1 MAGTVNFRNASASGT
16 VVSHL
21 GSGIYDHI
29 AFYGDTGPSSAIII
43 NTFNGTTFI
52 ADDTG
57 TVADVAGTSG
67 QMTNC
72 ARPSADN
79 TSGVI
84 LKVVGE
90 TDPRPERLITQVN
103 TFDLANIAS
112 YPDFTNLASGTL
124 MIEFIAP
131 SSLSV
136 QTFNAK
142 LYAFDS
148 GGAITDSP
156 PDVNV
161 WMFEI
166 SPSGQFRAEAD
177 HSGVWKLAHT
187 RDSSLDFV
195 NHSNANGWEARE
207 QHIYL
212 AAISVQPTA
221 IGAIDDWDL
230 AFSVQFI

>member
-16 VVSHL
+16 AISHL
-21 GSGIYDHI
+21 GSGIYDHL
-29 AFYGDTGPSSAIII
+29 AFYGDTGPNSAILI
-43 NTFNGTTFI
+43 NGFNGTTFI
-52 ADDTG
+52 SDDTG
-57 TVADVAGTSG
+57 SIADVAGTSG

-84 LKVVGE
+84 VKVVGE
-90 TDPRPERLITQVN
+90 TNPRPERLITQVN
-103 TFDLANIAS
+103 IFDPANVGS

-166 SPSGQFRAEAD
+166 SPSGQFRTEAAL
-177 HSGVWKLAHT
+177 SGVWKLAHT
-187 RDSSLDFV
+187 RDDSLEFV
-195 NHSNANGWEARE
+195 NHSTVNGWDARE
-207 QHIYL
+207 HHIYL

-221 IGAIDDWDL
+221 IGAIDQWSV
-230 AFSVQFI
+230 AFQVQFI